1 MKWEIDAFVN
11 CFFLFSPTLNCVVV
25 VVFYFATFCF
35 SFSLCSFLCLFNLHL
50 IAALPPRGG
59 APCMKRATCAFHL
72 HAHIFISSQRGRG
85 TGEEYKD
92 CEPSMWG
99 VLEQVIPWDWI
110 EQMIESAAHIIEGAL
125 QIELNVWLNIFI
137 MVSALH
143 MEFNMWLII
152 DWSGVH
158 IELHIHMIDTLL

>member
-11 CFFLFSPTLNCVVV
+11 CFFLFSPTLNCVVVV

-85 TGEEYKD
+85 TGA
-92 CEPSMWG
+92 G
-99 VLEQVIPWDWI
+99 VLRLRAIYVGSSGAGNTLRLNWTNDWKWSSYYWRCTSNWI
-110 EQMIESAAHIIEGAL
+110 ECVIEYFYNGKCTSYGI
-125 QIELNVWLNIFI
+125 
-137 MVSALH
+137 
-143 MEFNMWLII
+143 
-152 DWSGVH
+152 
-158 IELHIHMIDTLL
+158 